1 MFFCRCDGDT
11 IGRARDLTMR
21 VVMCFV
27 MIVKYCANKIT
38 TRRVLRRDLV
48 GMEPVLQGGLLNY
61 FVTLSFNPSS
71 LYTCSR

>member
-48 GMEPVLQGGLLNY
+48 GMD
-61 FVTLSFNPSS
+61 
-71 LYTCSR
+71 TCSARRPPKLLRNIIF